1 MNEKIITL
9 TANRRG
15 AWLVI
20 ISRHLIRYDT
30 TEPALATLDGISFA
44 GKCGSLLI
52 KLSADETEQ
61 LTEAKVTAH
70 ARLCGIDRIEL
81 QIYRNTLKVHG
92 CLDFDEK
99 SRIYEILSF
108 SRERVLDTTTR
119 IFNELVTATDDERL
133 LPDLLEFCL
142 VRPRLESEVKE
153 FLSAEFSEEKIEHLL
168 GVVRTLDLLGYLS
181 LDKQRE
187 RLYFNGYQFGE
198 RAADIG
204 KALAA
209 LPREEREYL
218 DTLLEYITDQPGM
231 PPESIK
237 VPQRVKT
244 LAVGLGLVDESKVHS
259 AAGDASFYTRLG
271 FALPSVGREISNL
284 EDDVFNHA
292 KMLLASIRY
301 GEFRSTWSRGR
312 IIDPKWILGALLRR
326 DRVGPCTAIGQD
338 YVVLEG
344 EGVIKTIQAENELGE
359 QFYMELRRSE
369 PASIAYGLLKPGE
382 KATMDAKSLPQSL
395 ELPLSYTGP
404 EISRPQAAQKVV
416 RHDPETIK
424 RFYEELRT

>member
-108 SRERVLDTTTR
+108 SRERVLDTTNR

-168 GVVRTLDLLGYLS
+168 GVVRTLDLLG
-181 LDKQRE
+181 
-187 RLYFNGYQFGE
+187 
-198 RAADIG
+198 
-204 KALAA
+204 
-209 LPREEREYL
+209 
-218 DTLLEYITDQPGM
+218 
-231 PPESIK
+231 
-237 VPQRVKT
+237 
-244 LAVGLGLVDESKVHS
+244 
-259 AAGDASFYTRLG
+259 
-271 FALPSVGREISNL
+271 
-284 EDDVFNHA
+284 
-292 KMLLASIRY
+292 
-301 GEFRSTWSRGR
+301 
-312 IIDPKWILGALLRR
+312 
-326 DRVGPCTAIGQD
+326 
-338 YVVLEG
+338 
-344 EGVIKTIQAENELGE
+344 
-359 QFYMELRRSE
+359 
-369 PASIAYGLLKPGE
+369 
-382 KATMDAKSLPQSL
+382 
-395 ELPLSYTGP
+395 
-404 EISRPQAAQKVV
+404 
-416 RHDPETIK
+416 
-424 RFYEELRT
+424 